1 MSQQKKSTRR
11 KERRRATRAD
21 ARLSMRVE
29 GAPSEEA
36 LAQIVTETQNISSSG
51 VYCHSPHY
59 LAPLSKVALTIVLP
73 GMPGRNGAR
82 RLLKCE
88 GIVVRCMAAD
98 RVAARSTGARGG
110 YQLACSFISLG
121 DPTRRLLDDYVSWRN
136 LQEMVGPAPA
146 GRRAAAPRAAARPRR
161 RVAGNGLARPVAAK
175 RTTRRAT
182 AKRATTRARRSSS

>member
-29 GAPSEEA
+29 GAPSEDA
-36 LAQIVTETQNISSSG
+36 QAQILTETQNISSSG

-73 GMPGRNGAR
+73 GMPGKNGAR

-98 RVAARSTGARGG
+98 RPTTRGTSARGG

-136 LQEMVGPAPA
+136 LQEMVGTAPA
-146 GRRAAAPRAAARPRR
+146 ARRAAAAPRARARRT
-161 RVAGNGLARPVAAK
+161 AGNGLDRPVRAAK

-182 AKRATTRARRSSS
+182 LRRAAARRRSSS

>member
-29 GAPSEEA
+29 APPSEEA
-36 LAQIVTETQNISSSG
+36 QSQIVTETQNISSSG

-59 LAPLSKVALTIVLP
+59 LAPTSKVALTIVLP
-73 GMPGRNGAR
+73 GMPGKNGAR

-88 GIVVRCMAAD
+88 AMVVRCEKPTVRGA
-98 RVAARSTGARGG
+98 ARGG
-110 YQLACSFISLG
+110 YQLACSFLTLG

-136 LQEMVGPAPA
+136 LQEMVGTAPA
-146 GRRAAAPRAAARPRR
+146 ARRAPGASAPKARAR
-161 RVAGNGLARPVAAK
+161 RVVGNGLARPARAAS
-175 RTTRRAT
+175 RSRRRVVTRRA
-182 AKRATTRARRSSS
+182 ASRARRSSS